1 MVTKKNRT
9 GARVLQS
16 RAMRSAPDTESE
28 RGAIPLISTIPTP
41 FSVLKVVGM
50 RISRKKRR
58 RKPQISEPAYRC
70 NEQIRAPEIR
80 VIDIEGGN
88 LGVMPTEEAIKRAQ
102 EKELDLVEV
111 HPKAEPP
118 IAKIMDYGQFKY
130 QKEKEARKLRAK
142 QHKVEVKVLRISVRI
157 SDHDMKVRLDQAK
170 KFLESGDKVKID
182 IVLRGRERRHPEIAK
197 DQIKEF
203 TDKLNQEIEIKIEQ
217 PIAKQGSVI
226 SALVAKA

>member
-1 MVTKKNRT
+1 
-9 GARVLQS
+9 
-16 RAMRSAPDTESE
+16 
-28 RGAIPLISTIPTP
+28 
-41 FSVLKVVGM
+41 M

-58 RKPQISEPAYRC
+58 RKPLVVEPAYRC

-80 VIDIEGGN
+80 VIDDEGAN
-88 LGVMPTEEAIKRAQ
+88 LGVMPTDEAIKRAQ

-142 QHKVEVKVLRISVRI
+142 QHKVEVKVIRISVRI
-157 SDHDMKVRLDQAK
+157 GEHDMKIRLEQAK
-170 KFLESGDKVKID
+170 KFLDSGDKVKID
-182 IVLRGRERRHPEIAK
+182 IVLRGRERQHPQIAK
-197 DQIKEF
+197 DQIQEF
-203 TDKLNQEIEIKIEQ
+203 VNRLEQDMKIKVEQ
-217 PIAKQGSVI
+217 PVTKQGGLV